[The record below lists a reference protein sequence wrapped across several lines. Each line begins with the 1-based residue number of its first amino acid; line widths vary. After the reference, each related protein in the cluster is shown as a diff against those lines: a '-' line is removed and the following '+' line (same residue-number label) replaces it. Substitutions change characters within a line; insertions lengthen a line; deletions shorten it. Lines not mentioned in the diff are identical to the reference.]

1 MGNNDYCIHA
11 IMILSTTC
19 IHSHCSLITPVA
31 APEVTIAEVG
41 LAVPGDNVTLTCSA
55 TGDTPFTYQWTM
67 QGSADVI
74 NSDNSTGTL
83 ELLNIAESQIGTYIC
98 TVSNAVGE
106 GVSNITI
113 EQASKSI
120 LECQRYAGVQIIY
133 DTLLLKPMQLLLSHL
148 LMKVLVLWRERL

>member
-1 MGNNDYCIHA
+1 
-11 IMILSTTC
+11 MILSTTC
-19 IHSHCSLITPVA
+19 IYTPCSLITLVA

-41 LAVPGDNVTLTCSA
+41 LAVPGDNITLTCSA

-67 QGSADVI
+67 QGSTDVL

-98 TVSNAVGE
+98 TVSNDLGE
-106 GVSNITI
+106 GVSNITV

-120 LECQRYAGVQIIY
+120 
-133 DTLLLKPMQLLLSHL
+133 
-148 LMKVLVLWRERL
+148 